1 MSHRAIIVASLSI
14 PMLVL
19 LASIP
24 ASAATFAAL
33 PPGEQKIVRA
43 LYEAQ
48 PASSPTFKPL
58 TLNQIAAR
66 KGAGEG
72 GWGQVFKDMKAQG
85 YVSQKNLGAV
95 VSAYEH
101 RHPPSSSVRAD
112 KGRDGE
118 AKGVASSARTDKGR
132 DGEAKGAASSAREDR
147 GGGSGAGP
155 GSGMGQGGGP
165 GPGGGAG
172 HGGGRGR

>member
-1 MSHRAIIVASLSI
+1 MSHRRAITVASLCI
-14 PMLVL
+14 LMLVL

-66 KGAGEG
+66 KGSGQG

-101 RHPPSSSVRAD
+101 RHPPSSSARAD

-118 AKGVASSARTDKGR
+118 AKGVASSAR
-132 DGEAKGAASSAREDR
+132 EDR
-147 GGGSGAGP
+147 GGGSAASP
-155 GSGMGQGGGP
+155 GSGMGHGGGT

-172 HGGGRGR
+172 HGGGKGR

>member
-1 MSHRAIIVASLSI
+1 MSHRRAITIASLCI
-14 PMLVL
+14 LMLVL

-66 KGAGEG
+66 KGAGQG

-101 RHPPSSSVRAD
+101 RHPPSSGAP
-112 KGRDGE
+112 
-118 AKGVASSARTDKGR
+118 ADKGR
-132 DGEAKGAASSAREDR
+132 DGEAKGAASSAREDKGRDGEAKGVASSAREDR
-147 GGGSGAGP
+147 GGGSGASP
-155 GSGMGQGGGP
+155 GGGM